1 MELPE
6 LKFRFLY
13 CSALRI
19 RNVASWVSVV
29 FRSGECGIL
38 GVRGLFS
45 DQAIVA
51 VLGVW
56 SEPAN

>member
-1 MELPE
+1 MWHLG
-6 LKFRFLY
+6 
-13 CSALRI
+13 SALFSDQA
-19 RNVASWVSVV
+19 NVASWVSVV